1 MPVTDRI
8 AALIL
13 AAGCSS
19 RMGTLKPLLPFGR
32 LTALEQAVDRLQ
44 RGGITDIRV
53 VIGHVGAQIR
63 AALPRLPAR
72 WIENPDYQQGM
83 LSSVLAGVAALR
95 DEAEAFLLLPVDMP
109 LVSPETIAELLTAR
123 RRRPAPVI
131 YPIFRKQRGHPPLI
145 DLSCIP
151 PETSPYIPGGLRTL
165 LQTCRQQALEI
176 PVNDPAILLDCD
188 TPVDYQRLLQYMLN
202 PERQPGN
209 QHYWGQVQ
217 PF

>member
-72 WIENPDYQQGM
+72 WIENPDY
-83 LSSVLAGVAALR
+83 
-95 DEAEAFLLLPVDMP
+95 
-109 LVSPETIAELLTAR
+109 
-123 RRRPAPVI
+123 
-131 YPIFRKQRGHPPLI
+131 K
-145 DLSCIP
+145 
-151 PETSPYIPGGLRTL
+151 
-165 LQTCRQQALEI
+165 
-176 PVNDPAILLDCD
+176 
-188 TPVDYQRLLQYMLN
+188 
-202 PERQPGN
+202 
-209 QHYWGQVQ
+209 
-217 PF
+217 